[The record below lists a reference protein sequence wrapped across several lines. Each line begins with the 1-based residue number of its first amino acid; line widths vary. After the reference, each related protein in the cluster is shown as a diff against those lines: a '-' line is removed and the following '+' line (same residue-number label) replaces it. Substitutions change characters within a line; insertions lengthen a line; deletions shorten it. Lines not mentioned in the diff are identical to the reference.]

1 MNLVALMRALSA
13 GLLAAALAGC
23 AAMAVQRMSDNLSG
37 ALLDQ
42 DDPATVKAGAP
53 AFLLLLDGLLK
64 DSPEDTSLLLASARL
79 HGAYAAAFVDDPERA
94 KRLAAKAHEYAR
106 RAMCLR
112 YAAVCAAEEGSLD
125 AFSAAVAKVSAGD
138 AGLLYVYATTWV
150 GVIQAERGWEDV
162 ADLPKVEA
170 ALERVVQLDEALEHG
185 QAHVYLGAL
194 RSQLPPALGGD
205 PERGRRHFERAIEIS
220 DGRNLIAKVE
230 LARRYARLVFDRPLH
245 DRLLTEVVDADPR
258 EPGLTLSN
266 TVAQLQARE
275 LLDGSADYFPE

>member
-1 MNLVALMRALSA
+1 
-13 GLLAAALAGC
+13 
-23 AAMAVQRMSDNLSG
+23 
-37 ALLDQ
+37 
-42 DDPATVKAGAP
+42 
-53 AFLLLLDGLLK
+53 
-64 DSPEDTSLLLASARL
+64 
-79 HGAYAAAFVDDPERA
+79 
-94 KRLAAKAHEYAR
+94 
-106 RAMCLR
+106 MCLR
-112 YAAVCAAEEGSLD
+112 YAAVCAAEEGGLD
-125 AFSAAVAKVSAGD
+125 AFTAAVAKVSAGD

-170 ALERVVQLDEALEHG
+170 ALERVVQLDEGLEHG

-205 PERGRRHFERAIEIS
+205 PERGRRHFERAIELS

-230 LARRYARLVFDRPLH
+230 LARRYARLVFDRALH
-245 DRLLTEVVDADPR
+245 DRLLTEVIDADPH